1 MEVELCEGD
10 LTGNKPGLSDLTTD
24 EIESEM
30 ERRYYKQRVIPT
42 PRAASC
48 QKPLRGTLSSR
59 ATQMID
65 GARGTLAVGKQIGP
79 FLKMTPS
86 CQLSGT

>member
-1 MEVELCEGD
+1 
-10 LTGNKPGLSDLTTD
+10 
-24 EIESEM
+24 M

-59 ATQMID
+59 ATQKID
-65 GARGTLAVGKQIGP
+65 GARGTLAVGRQIGP

-86 CQLSGT
+86 CQLSGTKVSIVTLWETGGFQKALYQHVDMVT